1 MKVLSCLIHV
11 SKICNIIV
19 IVTFLYCSF
28 LYMFDNV
35 LNNLEYNVIHKKSIE
50 SSKTE
55 FLAVFNKKYSILSI
69 NKKLSLFYYS
79 KKTSNLF
86 RSFIIERF
94 FLFCKNVHVKFK
106 RLINNIGST
115 YKKAKNCIYL
125 YLKKKKKN
133 FFINYDNYFAFGNE
147 INEYS
152 YVFHKNY
159 YQLKPKL
166 TKRKKKEKISKCIN
180 NKINTKNGN
189 KKSLKSNN
197 NLHYEIENT
206 LISKKENDLYLKNE
220 KKYNIVGKRLNK
232 KEKSNE
238 ENNKSILKG
247 NIGNYSIQRY
257 DIINPKYY
265 LIKKIKNIFKK
276 TKRNSLEEL
285 DVIYMPDI
293 IEKKAKTSKCKM
305 CMVNIEKSI
314 YALKIRNENTDDIN
328 KSLDKK
334 KYSDIQVYYDYED
347 IYYIDKYEKERI
359 KKEII
364 NMKYLF
370 YISLLQNKYKMINF
384 TKRLLLSNP
393 NKDKEKYLEIDRY
406 KHKRINYTIKE
417 KLGQGAYGEI
427 WYAISINEKYLFK
440 DVVLKKIL
448 INNDEETSQLNAM
461 REVYFGEILKNCDN
475 ISRFIEY
482 FEEYETNDG
491 ENYYRYFWLVFANEG
506 YSLSKHIFETDTN
519 NSGMLIPSS
528 LWWSIKKENIG
539 MLVLKDL
546 IYQILN
552 GINIAH
558 KKNIT
563 HRDIKM
569 ENIFVSSKTPFTV
582 RIGDWGSAVE
592 FSNPQFLFI
601 PSENE
606 ETDGYQP
613 PESLFGH
620 MKNNFMRLPYY
631 DIWGIGIVFLQ
642 FVLGTKN
649 PLEVKNKRNEIKL
662 KKLFSKYPINALK
675 EAIFLQSLSELC
687 LTPWSKSS
695 EHLILTHKKQLYS
708 FIYSN
713 NIIINKLKYHISNT
727 LINIKNQS
735 FNIVYNIISQRY
747 NSLISI
753 PTSPLCSDWRCLNKY
768 NSNISFKKEYHPV
781 DIIYKNMSHI
791 FNESK
796 NNFFNNNT
804 CNDEQFQK
812 ILQERDPSGIGLPN
826 KNARNLLRQLLQFDY
841 TNRITAQEALNHP
854 WFLEN

>member
-1 MKVLSCLIHV
+1 MKILSFLV
-11 SKICNIIV
+11 YFSKLCNII
-19 IVTFLYCSF
+19 IILTFSYYSF
-28 LYMFDNV
+28 LYLFDETISK
-35 LNNLEYNVIHKKSIE
+35 LKYNIIEKNSIE
-50 SSKTE
+50 FSKTD
-55 FLAVFNKKYSILSI
+55 FLIIFNKCSILSR
-69 NKKLSLFYYS
+69 NKRL
-79 KKTSNLF
+79 NLF
-86 RSFIIERF
+86 NDLEKRDNFFKGSFIEYF
-94 FLFCKNVHVKFK
+94 SLFCKNFHINFK
-106 RLINNIGST
+106 RLISYIGIT
-115 YKKAKNCIYL
+115 YEKAKNCICL
-125 YLKKKKKN
+125 KEEKKK
-133 FFINYDNYFAFGNE
+133 FFFNYYNYFAFGDE
-147 INEYS
+147 VNEYS
-152 YVFHKNY
+152 YIFHRNNY
-159 YQLKPKL
+159 KLEHEL
-166 TKRKKKEKISKCIN
+166 TKRKKKKEKRENCIN
-180 NKINTKNGN
+180 NKIDWKINN
-189 KKSLKSNN
+189 KKNWNN
-197 NLHYEIENT
+197 NNDIYCENENN
-206 LISKKENDLYLKNE
+206 LISKNEKVLDLKNK
-220 KKYNIVGKRLNK
+220 KKYNMISKKLNK
-232 KEKSNE
+232 KEKYNE
-238 ENNKSILKG
+238 ENNKSILKENTSSYSLQRNN
-247 NIGNYSIQRY
+247 NINS
-257 DIINPKYY
+257 KYY
-265 LIKKIKNIFKK
+265 LIKKIKDIFKK
-276 TKRNSLEEL
+276 KKKKDLKDL
-285 DVIYMPDI
+285 DVIYIPDTT
-293 IEKKAKTSKCKM
+293 ERETKVLKCKT
-305 CMVNIEKSI
+305 CLINLEKYL
-314 YALKIRNENTDDIN
+314 YALKISNEEADDMN

-334 KYSDIQVYYDYED
+334 KSSDIQIYYDYD
-347 IYYIDKYEKERI
+347 NVYYIDKYERERK

-364 NMKYLF
+364 SMKYLF
-370 YISLLQNKYKMINF
+370 YASLLKSNYKMINF
-384 TKRLLLSNP
+384 TKRLLLSNR
-393 NKDKEKYLEIDRY
+393 NKNKEIYLEIDRY

-427 WYAISINEKYLFK
+427 WYAISINGKSPFK

-448 INNDEETSQLNAM
+448 INKDEEASQLNAM

-491 ENYYRYFWLVFANEG
+491 KNYYRYFWLVFADEG
-506 YSLSKHIFETDTN
+506 YSLSKHLFQTDMN

-528 LWWSIKKENIG
+528 LWWSIKKQNIG

-592 FSNPQFLFI
+592 FSNPRFLFM

-631 DIWGIGIVFLQ
+631 DMWGIGIVFLQ

-649 PLEVKNKRNEIKL
+649 PLEVKNKRNEIEL

-695 EHLILTHKKQLYS
+695 ELLILHHKKPLYS
-708 FIYSN
+708 SIYSK
-713 NIIINKLKYHISNT
+713 NIIINKLKYHTSNT

-735 FNIVYNIISQRY
+735 FNIVYNIISQKY
-747 NSLISI
+747 NSLVSI
-753 PTSPLCSDWRCLNKY
+753 PTSPVCSDWRCVNKY
-768 NSNISFKKEYHPV
+768 SSNISFKEEYHPV
-781 DIIYKNMSHI
+781 DIIYKNVSNI
-791 FNESK
+791 FNETK

-841 TNRITAQEALNHP
+841 NNRINAQEALNHP